1 MTQRVL
7 VTGANG
13 FVGRHVVS
21 ALLQRGI
28 DLVLVVRSDRE
39 IPDAF
44 INSGSQ
50 VVSTS
55 DLFEED
61 GRWWARTSEGV
72 DTFVHA
78 AWYTNPHDYMTS
90 EQNWH
95 CEAGTVRIAGALGNS
110 WVRRFVGLGTCLEYR
125 QTGAVLTT
133 ETELRPV
140 SPYAKAKTQTY
151 QRLLPIFTE
160 ANIEFAWCRL
170 FYIYGPG
177 EHESRLVPY
186 LRREIGQGRAA
197 QLQNPMQVLDFL
209 DVRDVAERIVE
220 VALSG
225 ETGAFNICS
234 GVGTTVVE
242 LSLRIAQE
250 FGRPELVLAT
260 NPSSPAAGLPIVG
273 KPSL

>member
-1 MTQRVL
+1 
-7 VTGANG
+7 
-13 FVGRHVVS
+13 VVS

-28 DLVLVVRSDRE
+28 DLVLVVRSDRV

-61 GRWWARTSEGV
+61 GRWWARTSEDV
-72 DTFVHA
+72 DTYVHA

-110 WVRRFVGLGTCLEYR
+110 GVRRFVGLGTCLEYH
-125 QTGAVLTT
+125 QTGEVLTT
-133 ETELRPV
+133 ETELRPE
-140 SPYAKAKTQTY
+140 SPYARAKTQTY
-151 QRLLPIFTE
+151 QRLLPIF
-160 ANIEFAWCRL
+160 AGADIEFAWCRL

-177 EHESRLVPY
+177 ENESRLVPY
-186 LRREIGQGRAA
+186 LRRAKGEGRIARLRNPA
-197 QLQNPMQVLDFL
+197 QLLDFL
-209 DVRDVAERIVE
+209 DVRDVTEKIIR
-220 VALSG
+220 VALG
-225 ETGAFNICS
+225 CETGAFNICS
-234 GVGTTVVE
+234 GVGTTVSE
-242 LSLRIAQE
+242 LSMRIAKE
-250 FGRPELVLAT
+250 FGRPDLVLAADES
-260 NPSSPAAGLPIVG
+260 PSAAGVPIVG